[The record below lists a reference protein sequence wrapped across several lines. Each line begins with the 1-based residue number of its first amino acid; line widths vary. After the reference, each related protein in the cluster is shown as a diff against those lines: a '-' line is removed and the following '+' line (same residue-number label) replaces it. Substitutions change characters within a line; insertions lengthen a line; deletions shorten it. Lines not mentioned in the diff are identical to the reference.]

1 MNNIRSKISTFI
13 NYDNKF
19 YLLKCKITAFIQ
31 KRIYSFTYANFG
43 SNSIIMKPIR
53 VIGKK
58 YISIG
63 NNVSILNGARM
74 EVITKWNDMEYNAGI
89 NIEDNVSIGQNFH
102 ITSCDNLK
110 IGKNTTI
117 SGNVFITNIDHE
129 YQDINNHILNQNIK
143 YSKTEIGEECFIGY
157 GAAILAGTILG
168 RHCIVG
174 TNAVVRG
181 IYDDYSVIVGVP
193 ARVVKKYNKNNNKWD
208 RVIKQE

>member
-19 YLLKCKITAFIQ
+19 YLLKCKITEFIQ

-110 IGKNTTI
+110 IGKNTT
-117 SGNVFITNIDHE
+117 VH
-129 YQDINNHILNQNIK
+129 L
-143 YSKTEIGEECFIGY
+143 
-157 GAAILAGTILG
+157 
-168 RHCIVG
+168 V
-174 TNAVVRG
+174 
-181 IYDDYSVIVGVP
+181 
-193 ARVVKKYNKNNNKWD
+193 
-208 RVIKQE
+208 

>member
-63 NNVSILNGARM
+63 NNVSVG
-74 EVITKWNDMEYNAGI
+74 DGI
-89 NIEDNVSIGQNFH
+89 IIGFGDNIFIGNNVSINYR
-102 ITSCDNLK
+102 N
-110 IGKNTTI
+110 
-117 SGNVFITNIDHE
+117 
-129 YQDINNHILNQNIK
+129 
-143 YSKTEIGEECFIGY
+143 
-157 GAAILAGTILG
+157 
-168 RHCIVG
+168 
-174 TNAVVRG
+174 
-181 IYDDYSVIVGVP
+181 
-193 ARVVKKYNKNNNKWD
+193 
-208 RVIKQE
+208 

>member
-102 ITSCDNLK
+102 IISCDNLK

-143 YSKTEIGEECFIGY
+143 YS
-157 GAAILAGTILG
+157 
-168 RHCIVG
+168 
-174 TNAVVRG
+174 
-181 IYDDYSVIVGVP
+181 
-193 ARVVKKYNKNNNKWD
+193 
-208 RVIKQE
+208 

>member
-1 MNNIRSKISTFI
+1 MCKKI
-13 NYDNKF
+13 
-19 YLLKCKITAFIQ
+19 
-31 KRIYSFTYANFG
+31 
-43 SNSIIMKPIR
+43 
-53 VIGKK
+53 

-63 NNVSILNGARM
+63 NNVSILIGARM

-117 SGNVFITNIDHE
+117 LGNVFITNIDHE

-157 GAAILAGTILG
+157 GAAIQAGTILG

>member
-19 YLLKCKITAFIQ
+19 YLLKCKITAFIK

-117 SGNVFITNIDHE
+117 LGNVFITNIDHE

-157 GAAILAGTILG
+157 GAAIQAGTILG

>member
-1 MNNIRSKISTFI
+1 
-13 NYDNKF
+13 
-19 YLLKCKITAFIQ
+19 
-31 KRIYSFTYANFG
+31 
-43 SNSIIMKPIR
+43 MKPIR

-117 SGNVFITNIDHE
+117 LGNVFITNIDHE
-129 YQDINNHILNQNIK
+129 LSLIHI
-143 YSKTEIGEECFIGY
+143 
-157 GAAILAGTILG
+157 
-168 RHCIVG
+168 
-174 TNAVVRG
+174 
-181 IYDDYSVIVGVP
+181 
-193 ARVVKKYNKNNNKWD
+193 
-208 RVIKQE
+208 

>member
-117 SGNVFITNIDHE
+117 SGNVFITN
-129 YQDINNHILNQNIK
+129 NILNQNIK

-157 GAAILAGTILG
+157 GAAIQAGTILG

>member
-117 SGNVFITNIDHE
+117 LGNVFITNID
-129 YQDINNHILNQNIK
+129 YIYLPFICQAINSHFQLYNDSSSDQCRCLCQN
-143 YSKTEIGEECFIGY
+143 
-157 GAAILAGTILG
+157 
-168 RHCIVG
+168 
-174 TNAVVRG
+174 
-181 IYDDYSVIVGVP
+181 
-193 ARVVKKYNKNNNKWD
+193 
-208 RVIKQE
+208 